1 MSDRIDGMVSTILA
15 AAIGM
20 VMLAS
25 FALPLIAKEIAKIED
40 IEALSGYSDIL
51 WMVPLFMVIG
61 LILFLIRRFNSE
73 GRD

>member
-15 AAIGM
+15 GAIGM

-25 FALPLIAKEIAKIED
+25 FALPLIAKEIGKIED
-40 IEALSGYSDIL
+40 IEALAGYADIL

-61 LILFLIRRFNSE
+61 IILFLIRRFNSE